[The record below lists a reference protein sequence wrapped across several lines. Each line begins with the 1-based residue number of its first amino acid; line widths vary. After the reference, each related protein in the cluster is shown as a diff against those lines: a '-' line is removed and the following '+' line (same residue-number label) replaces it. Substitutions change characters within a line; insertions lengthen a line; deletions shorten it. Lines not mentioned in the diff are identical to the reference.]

1 MTTNVPGWGNI
12 AEELRRVTV
21 QVLAD
26 DERASGSGVIAA
38 RGKVITNAHVATS
51 ARQQLRA
58 VDGRLL
64 QGTLSKRDR
73 RRDLAVIDVP
83 EMSDV
88 PVATLREASSLK
100 PGEIAVAVG
109 HPLGF
114 IGAVSTG
121 VIRAVGPI
129 SGLGSQSW
137 VQAAVRLAPGNSG
150 GPLADVSGRVV
161 GVNAMVMNGLGL
173 AVPAEAVQRFLSAAA
188 PFHLGVTVRPARLR
202 DGTDGMLILEIEQGS
217 AAETASLL
225 PGDLIT
231 TLDDKSAK
239 TLEAMEQALITAGS
253 EKRRNV
259 IVHFRRGGSDRER
272 KAVAASPSSV
282 REQAA

>member
-26 DERASGSGVIAA
+26 DERSSGSGVIAA
-38 RGKVITNAHVATS
+38 QGKVITNAHVATS
-51 ARQQLRA
+51 TRQRVRA
-58 VDGRLL
+58 VDGKLL
-64 QGTLSKRDR
+64 QGTVSKRHR
-73 RRDLAVIDVP
+73 GRDLAVIDVP

-88 PVATLREASSLK
+88 PIATLREASSLQA
-100 PGEIAVAVG
+100 GEIAVAVG

-121 VIRAVGPI
+121 IIRAVGPI
-129 SGLGSQSW
+129 SGLGSQTW

-150 GPLADVSGRVV
+150 GPLADASGRVV
-161 GVNAMVMNGLGL
+161 GVNSMVMNGLGL
-173 AVPAEAVQRFLSAAA
+173 AVPSEAVQRFLTTAA
-188 PFHLGVTVRPARLR
+188 PFRLGVTVRPARLR
-202 DGTDGMLILEIEQGS
+202 DGRDGMLILEIEQDS
-217 AAETASLL
+217 PAETASLL

-231 TLDDKSAK
+231 SLQDVSVYSVET
-239 TLEAMEQALITAGS
+239 MEEALIAAGR
-253 EKRRNV
+253 EKRSSIV
-259 IVHFRRGGSDRER
+259 VHFRRGGSDRER
-272 KAVAASPSSV
+272 QTVAACALKV

>member
-26 DERASGSGVIAA
+26 DEQSSGSGVIAA

-51 ARQQLRA
+51 TRHRVRV
-58 VDGRLL
+58 VDGKLL
-64 QGTLSKRDR
+64 QGTVSKRDR
-73 RRDLAVIDVP
+73 RRDLAIIDVP

-88 PVATLREASSLK
+88 PIATLREASSLRA
-100 PGEIAVAVG
+100 GEIAVAVG

-121 VIRAVGPI
+121 VIRAVGPVN
-129 SGLGSQSW
+129 GLGSQSW

-150 GPLADVSGRVV
+150 GPLADASGRVV

-173 AVPAEAVQRFLSAAA
+173 AVPSEIIQRLLSAAA

-202 DGTDGMLILEIEQGS
+202 DGKYGMLILEIEQAS

-231 TLDDKSAK
+231 ALDEASLNS
-239 TLEAMEQALITAGS
+239 LEAMEEALIAAGR
-253 EKRRNV
+253 EKRTS
-259 IVHFRRGGSDRER
+259 I
-272 KAVAASPSSV
+272 
-282 REQAA
+282 

>member
-21 QVLAD
+21 QILAD
-26 DERASGSGVIAA
+26 DERSSGSGVIAA
-38 RGKVITNAHVATS
+38 PGKVITNAHVATS
-51 ARQQLRA
+51 TRQRVRA

-64 QGTLSKRDR
+64 LGTLSKRDR

-88 PVATLREASSLK
+88 PIATLREASSLQA
-100 PGEIAVAVG
+100 GEIAVAVG

-129 SGLGSQSW
+129 EGLGNQSW

-173 AVPAEAVQRFLSAAA
+173 AVPSDAVQRFLSTAA

-202 DGTDGMLILEIEQGS
+202 DGTDGLLILEIEQSS

-231 TLDDKSAK
+231 ALDDRSANS
-239 TLEAMEQALITAGS
+239 LEAMEEALIAAGRD
-253 EKRRNV
+253 KRRNV
-259 IVHFRRGGSDRER
+259 IVHFRRGGGGGDRQ
-272 KAVAASPSSV
+272 AVAAGRLNV